1 MTNHHLLISRRKSLV
16 IGGAAL
22 VPLAL
27 RGTAAQEKAKAKEE
41 PTKFQIA
48 CMTLP
53 YSQYPLARALSGIK
67 SAGFEYVALYTS
79 HKEAGEAKT
88 VPVMPPDGPLSRAKE
103 IGQRCRDAG
112 LKPLLMFSGIYP
124 EDAKGVEV
132 LTQRIQQAQAAGV
145 GQVLTFGHTSG
156 NNRKI
161 WIERFKQLGAVAR
174 DHGVVLVAKQ
184 HGETGQVTGE
194 IVREVDHP
202 AVKVNYDAGNVMDYT
217 KGQVNPLDD
226 IKTCAE
232 LIHSF
237 CIKDHRMFPVN
248 QDCGPG
254 FGEIDH
260 YRLLA
265 NVSQTGREM
274 PLCCENISA
283 PKMRATTPE
292 EIDVLARRAR
302 EFLEVVVHGLLAALV
317 FGLMLGVRSLQAE
330 EKTRAAALDP
340 AFRIVQDAVAN
351 ENIPG
356 AIALVA
362 KDGKIIREEAF
373 GLSDV
378 ENKRPMTP
386 TTLCWIASITKPVTV
401 AATMK
406 LVERGQLSLDD
417 PVERYLPEFAEQ
429 KDREGRHHAIKLR
442 HLMSHTSG
450 IQPNPPT
457 RPSLFFEAGWMGR
470 KIGEVPPLIA
480 RTTLEFPPG
489 SQVHYSNAAPYV
501 LARIVELRSGEAFH
515 EFVQGAIFDPAG
527 MKDTYFIV
535 PPSEAGRVAVVYRD
549 NRDKN
554 NRDKNNR
561 EERTEFCRWD
571 PTWKVTMTMPD
582 GGLFSCPREIAKF
595 LQLFL
600 DDEGLLDDG
609 GRVLAQE
616 TVRAMRTREAA
627 GWGLGWALEE
637 DGLFHHFGSSGTS
650 AWAEAQSGVV
660 GVLFFQLQNQNKID
674 SIQARF
680 RDAVRGALAA
690 K

>member
-1 MTNHHLLISRRKSLV
+1 M
-16 IGGAAL
+16 
-22 VPLAL
+22 
-27 RGTAAQEKAKAKEE
+27 
-41 PTKFQIA
+41 PTKFPIA

-79 HKEAGEAKT
+79 HKEAGEAKA
-88 VPVMPPDGPLSRAKE
+88 VPLMPPDGPLSRAKE
-103 IGQRCRDAG
+103 IGQRCRDVG

-124 EDAKGVEV
+124 EDPKGVEV
-132 LTQRIQQAQAAGV
+132 LTQRIQQAAAAGI

-161 WIERFKQLGAVAR
+161 WVERFKHLGPIAR
-174 DHGVVLVAKQ
+174 DSGVLLVVKQ

-202 AVKVNYDAGNVMDYT
+202 TVKVNYDAGNVMDYT
-217 KGQVNPLDD
+217 KGQVNPLVD

-265 NVSQTGREM
+265 NVAHTGREM

-283 PKMRATTPE
+283 PKIRATTPE
-292 EIDVLARRAR
+292 EIDALARRAR
-302 EFLEVVVHGLLAALV
+302 EFLELVIRGLLTVLLFAVVPLAK
-317 FGLMLGVRSLQAE
+317 SLEGAD
-330 EKTRAAALDP
+330 TTPAAAALEP
-340 AFRIVQDAVAN
+340 AFRIVRDAVAH

-362 KDGKIIREEAF
+362 QHGKVIREQAF
-373 GLSDV
+373 GLGDV

-401 AATMK
+401 AAAMK
-406 LVERGQLSLDD
+406 LVESSQLSLDD
-417 PVERYLPEFAEQ
+417 SVERFLPEFAEQ
-429 KDREGRHHAIKLR
+429 KDRDGLHRDVKLR
-442 HLMSHTSG
+442 YLMSHTSG

-470 KIGEVPPLIA
+470 TIGEIPPLIP

-501 LARIVELRSGEAFH
+501 LGRIVELRSGQPFSD
-515 EFVQGAIFDPAG
+515 FVQRTIFDPAG
-527 MKDTYFIV
+527 MKDSYFIV
-535 PPSEAGRVAVVYRD
+535 PASEAGRVAVVYRD
-549 NRDKN
+549 NRG
-554 NRDKNNR
+554 KNNR

-571 PTWKVTMTMPD
+571 PAWKVTMTMPD
-582 GGLFSCPREIAKF
+582 GGLFSYPREIARF
-595 LQLFL
+595 LQIFL
-600 DDEGLLDDG
+600 DDD
-609 GRVLAQE
+609 GRVLAHE
-616 TVRAMRTREAA
+616 TVRAMRTREAP

-650 AWAEAQSGVV
+650 AWADPQTGVV
-660 GVLFFQLQNQNKID
+660 GVLFFQLQNQSKID
-674 SIQARF
+674 PIQARF
-680 RDAVRGALAA
+680 REAVRGALR
-690 K
+690 